1 MLYGCSLFEPGF
13 DDYVDTGGTPR
24 KKKPTKIE
32 QEMVFAHPKT
42 RPDWAGS
49 GVTKAPG
56 SSGDLH
62 FTGVSKQF
70 STEQDARMDALRDA
84 REQIAAYVVTDVKRQ
99 VQRVSVASGRSS
111 EILDPGT
118 VQEEIARLLSAAT
131 LVGTAS
137 TEYYVQQWLRRE
149 DGAESHFWKAYALVI
164 FPEKPN
170 REIRAAVLRSTAQR
184 RVDQLEALA
193 DTRSPTLRDFDGRLQ
208 AVRQAMKEGRH
219 VDAISQAQ
227 DLLDR
232 LMPEP
237 EEPKSKPTPKN
248 EPVPPSAARSGKG
261 RAQVHGGL
269 HATHR
274 ALEALS
280 QDKLVQARKLLLDAR
295 SEAGAAAKRFHS
307 AELGYQERLF
317 DEFLKASVDHSASA
331 SAKASPRQSLEGLLQ
346 SYWRAAAP
354 DGRCPRC
361 GAVHKIH

>member
-1 MLYGCSLFEPGF
+1 MAAAPVLYGCSLFEPGF

-24 KKKPTKIE
+24 KKKPTKVE
-32 QEMVFAHPKT
+32 LELVFSNPKEA
-42 RPDWAGS
+42 PEWAGS
-49 GVTKAPG
+49 GVTKAG
-56 SSGDLH
+56 DGSGDLH

-70 STEQDARMDALRDA
+70 TTEQDARMDALRDA

-118 VQEEIARLLSAAT
+118 VQEEIARLLSATT

-137 TEYYVQQWLRRE
+137 TEYYIQQWLRKE
-149 DGAESHFWKAYALVI
+149 DGTQSHLWKAYALVI

-193 DTRSPTLRDFDGRLQ
+193 NKRPAKFRDFEDRLQ
-208 AVRQAMKEGRH
+208 AVHRAMQEGRH

-232 LMPEP
+232 VMPKEAAAP
-237 EEPKSKPTPKN
+237 ASKPTPKN
-248 EPVPPSAARSGKG
+248 KNEPPPSTAWTNS
-261 RAQVHGGL
+261 GL

-280 QDKLVQARKLLLDAR
+280 QDKLVQARKLLVDAR
-295 SEAGAAAKRFHS
+295 SEAAAAARKFHS
-307 AELGYQERLF
+307 AELRYQERLF
-317 DEFLKASVDHSASA
+317 DEFLKASVDNNAASV
-331 SAKASPRQSLEGLLQ
+331 KADNRKSLEGLLE
-346 SYWRAAAP
+346 SYWRSAAA

-361 GAVHKIH
+361 GVVHKVR